1 MPLTEEGLGL
11 LQTEME
17 NVMDLLDKTE
27 GSEERFS
34 EAVWKQILTVDPEI
48 EAWTEIVAEIN
59 TEIDYFIVNG

>member
-1 MPLTEEGLGL
+1 MPLTEEGLEL

-17 NVMDLLDKTE
+17 NVMDLLDETE

-34 EAVWKQILTVDPEI
+34 EAVWKQILIVDPEI
-48 EAWTEIVAEIN
+48 EAWAEIVAEIN

>member
-1 MPLTEEGLGL
+1 MPLTEEGLEL

-17 NVMDLLDKTE
+17 NVMDLLDETE

-48 EAWTEIVAEIN
+48 EAWAEIVAEIN

>member
-1 MPLTEEGLGL
+1 MPLTEEGLEL

-17 NVMDLLDKTE
+17 NVMDLLDETE

>member
-17 NVMDLLDKTE
+17 NVMDLLDETE

-48 EAWTEIVAEIN
+48 EAWAEIVAEIN

>member
-48 EAWTEIVAEIN
+48 EAWAEIVAEIN